1 MVHLPPVIP
10 PHLRRKNE
18 RWKWDLRLAAAH
30 HSIWTAS
37 EMQRMLAARDLA
49 VSGPV
54 QGGRS
59 CRCCSRSLVASG
71 TSLRGALASHIFD
84 RSKWLIGIQEH
95 ANLPFTLRHDD
106 MMAGMLPVG
115 SFLVRHPSGKAPFFS
130 RLLRAMS
137 MGFWLNRIEALF
149 TALR

>member
-1 MVHLPPVIP
+1 M
-10 PHLRRKNE
+10 
-18 RWKWDLRLAAAH
+18 KWNLRLAAAH

-37 EMQRMLAARDLA
+37 EMRRMLAARDLA

-59 CRCCSRSLVASG
+59 CRCCSRWLVASG

-115 SFLVRHPSGKAPFFS
+115 SFLVRHPSEKAPFFS
-130 RLLRAMS
+130 GLLHAMS
-137 MGFWLNRIEALF
+137 MGFWLNRIEALC